1 MRFTVNSWGRR
12 STGSGKNLTDIDTD
26 KTANIGKERKEVDT
40 ELIFNPSVQK
50 KDYKRLSSLFGTTGE
65 KWNWSFTR
73 EN

>member
-1 MRFTVNSWGRR
+1 MTEIY
-12 STGSGKNLTDIDTD
+12 TE
-26 KTANIGKERKEVDT
+26 KTANIGKERKEVDA